1 MNWGVLVAAIASFI
15 FGWLFYSNV
24 LFGPLWLKLSK
35 IDKKEQKE
43 MASSPMAGRMITA
56 LISSIVTAWVLL
68 FFMGKLTINSYSGAI
83 PLVFKIWLGFLVS
96 TTLIGG
102 VLWENKSVKLFF
114 LNSIYW
120 LLNLIIISF
129 VLLSFY

>member
-1 MNWGVLVAAIASFI
+1 MNWGVFVAAIASFI